1 MGMKRVK
8 LHIESLAL
16 KGFRHEDRHEIAAGL
31 EAELGRLLADPAAL
45 HSLTALGDVPRY
57 PVGRLTIA
65 PGSKP
70 REIGTVTAQGIGA
83 QGIGAQGIGTQ
94 GTGRRGKP

>member
-16 KGFRHEDRHEIAAGL
+16 RGFRHEDRHEIAAGL

-45 HSLTALGDVPRY
+45 HGLTALGDVPRC
-57 PVGRLTIA
+57 PSEAGHRARQQAARGRHGDGA
-65 PGSKP
+65 
-70 REIGTVTAQGIGA
+70 RHGA
-83 QGIGAQGIGTQ
+83 QGM
-94 GTGRRGKP
+94 GRRGKP

>member
-1 MGMKRVK
+1 MKRVK

-31 EAELGRLLADPAAL
+31 EAELGRLFADPVAL
-45 HSLTALGDVPRY
+45 RSLTGAGDIDRIALG
-57 PVGRLTIA
+57 RLAIA

-70 REIGTVTAQGIGA
+70 RQIGTAAAQGI
-83 QGIGAQGIGTQ
+83 
-94 GTGRRGKP
+94 GRRGKP

>member
-45 HSLTALGDVPRY
+45 HNLTALGDIPRY
-57 PVGRLTIA
+57 PVGRLAIP

-70 REIGTVTAQGIGA
+70 RQIGMVTAQGIGA
-83 QGIGAQGIGTQ
+83 QGIG
-94 GTGRRGKP
+94 RRGKP

>member
-1 MGMKRVK
+1 MKRVT

-31 EAELGRLLADPAAL
+31 EAELGRLFTDPGAL
-45 HSLTALGDVPRY
+45 RRLTGAGDIDRIALG
-57 PVGRLTIA
+57 RLAIA

-70 REIGTVTAQGIGA
+70 RQIGTVAAQGIGVP
-83 QGIGAQGIGTQ
+83 

>member
-1 MGMKRVK
+1 MKRVK

-45 HSLTALGDVPRY
+45 HSLTGAGDVTRLTL
-57 PVGRLTIA
+57 GRLAIA
-65 PGSKP
+65 PGSPP
-70 REIGTVTAQGIGA
+70 RQIGTATAQGIGA
-83 QGIGAQGIGTQ
+83 QGIA
-94 GTGRRGKP
+94 GRRKP

>member
-45 HSLTALGDVPRY
+45 HSLTALGDIPRY
-57 PVGRLTIA
+57 PVGRLAIA

-70 REIGTVTAQGIGA
+70 RQIGMVTAQGIGA
-83 QGIGAQGIGTQ
+83 QGIG
-94 GTGRRGKP
+94 RRGKP

>member
-16 KGFRHEDRHEIAAGL
+16 KGFRHGDRHEIAAGL
-31 EAELGRLLADPAAL
+31 EAELGRVLADP
-45 HSLTALGDVPRY
+45 TALSRLTGAGDVARLAL
-57 PVGRLTIA
+57 GRLAIA

-70 REIGTVTAQGIGA
+70 REIGMATAQGIGA
-83 QGIGAQGIGTQ
+83 QGVGAQGIG
-94 GTGRRGKP
+94 RRGKP

>member
-1 MGMKRVK
+1 MGMTRVK

-45 HSLTALGDVPRY
+45 HRLTAEGHVPRLAL
-57 PVGRLTIA
+57 GRLAIA

-70 REIGTVTAQGIGA
+70 GQIGQAAAQGIS
-83 QGIGAQGIGTQ
+83 
-94 GTGRRGKP
+94 RRGKP